1 MDPTSVHA
9 RPAGLPVPVDDGAAD
24 HLPGT
29 VLPAVALPSTA
40 GGTVRL
46 DRATASR
53 AVLFSNIYE
62 VRWA

>member
-1 MDPTSVHA
+1 MDPSSPYTL
-9 RPAGLPVPVDDGAAD
+9 PAGLPVPVDDGAAE

-46 DRATASR
+46 DRAPAGR
-53 AVLFSNIYE
+53 AVLFFRE
-62 VRWA
+62 VQSA